1 MARLPGTALCCCGYH
16 TRVVFGMSKADGSI
30 TVGRQGKTVTHGWAV
45 RFLLAVPHCY
55 PTAALGISVMG

>member
-1 MARLPGTALCCCGYH
+1 
-16 TRVVFGMSKADGSI
+16 MSKADGSI